1 MVFSSTAFLFA
12 FLPAALCVYFLC
24 PKRHGLRNLV
34 LLLFS
39 LGFYGWGGWRLLPLL
54 GYSILVNYLF
64 GLLVAKEKRK
74 KLRLTLAVILN
85 LGLLFGYKYL
95 GFATEN
101 LNRLFPALPV
111 LNIALPIGVSFYTF
125 QGLSYVIDVYRG
137 GAAAEKNPL
146 NVALYIALFPQL
158 VAGPIVRYTA
168 VSAELR
174 QRQESLFGV
183 SEGLQRFLLGLGK
196 KLLLAN
202 PMAELADA
210 VFAQEAAYL
219 STGMAWLG
227 VIAYS
232 AQIYFDFS
240 GYSDMAIGLGRV
252 FGFHFPENFNYP
264 YLADSVTDFWRR
276 WHISLSSWF
285 RDYVYIPLG
294 GNRCGKWKQLRNL
307 LLVWL
312 LTGIWHGAAWNYLLW
327 GLYYGV
333 LLILEKFVFARVLE
347 RLPKAIKHIYALLL
361 IFVGWLIFRA
371 SGGEQTGVFLKA
383 MCFGA
388 ADGAWNRQATYL
400 LLEYRWE
407 LCGAV
412 LFSFPVLP
420 ALRRALEKGKTK
432 AGEFVLT
439 WGAGA
444 LALVVGALSVL
455 HLLASDFN
463 PFIYFPF

>member
-1 MVFSSTAFLFA
+1 MVFSSSAYLFA
-12 FLPAALCVYFLC
+12 FLPAVLCIYFLC
-24 PKRHGLRNLV
+24 PKVRSLRNLV

-39 LGFYGWGGWRLLPLL
+39 LLFYGWGGLRLLPLL
-54 GYSILVNYLF
+54 GYSIVANYVF
-64 GLLVAKEKRK
+64 GLLVARPKGK
-74 KLRLTLAVILN
+74 KLWLMLAVFAN
-85 LGLLFGYKYL
+85 LGLLFCYKYL
-95 GFATEN
+95 GFLTEN

-111 LNIALPIGVSFYTF
+111 VEIALPIGISFYTF

-137 GAAAEKNPL
+137 SAEREKNPL
-146 NVALYIALFPQL
+146 NVALYVAFFPQL
-158 VAGPIVRYTA
+158 VAGPIVRYTTVA
-168 VSAELR
+168 EELR
-174 QRQESLFGV
+174 TRRETLSETA
-183 SEGLQRFLLGLGK
+183 EGLQRFLLGLGK

-202 PMAELADA
+202 PMAELADT
-210 VFAQEAAYL
+210 VFSRTPDAL

-227 VIAYS
+227 IIAYS

-463 PFIYFPF
+463 PFIYFQF

>member
-12 FLPAALCVYFLC
+12 FLPAVLCVYFLC
-24 PKRHGLRNLV
+24 PKRRGLRNLV
-34 LLLFS
+34 LLFAS
-39 LGFYGWGGWRLLPLL
+39 IGFYGWGGWRLLPLL

-64 GLLVAKEKRK
+64 GLLVAREKKK
-74 KLRLTLAVILN
+74 KLWLTLAVILN
-85 LGLLFGYKYL
+85 LGLLFCYKYL
-95 GFATEN
+95 SFLTEN
-101 LNRLFPALPV
+101 LNALFPSLQV

-158 VAGPIVRYTA
+158 VAGPIVRYTT
-168 VSAELR
+168 VAEELHTR
-174 QRQESLFGV
+174 TETLSEAA
-183 SEGLQRFLLGLGK
+183 EGLQRFLLGLGK

-210 VFAQEAAYL
+210 VFSQEAAYL

-276 WHISLSSWF
+276 WHISLSAWF

-294 GNRCGKWKQLRNL
+294 GNRCGKGKQLRNL
-307 LLVWL
+307 LIVWL
-312 LTGIWHGAAWNYLLW
+312 LTGVWHGAAWSFLLW
-327 GLYYGV
+327 GLYYGI
-333 LLILEKFVFARVLE
+333 LLILEKFVFGRVLD
-347 RLPKAIKHIYALLL
+347 RLPKLLRHICALLL
-361 IFVGWLIFRA
+361 IFIGWLIFRA
-371 SGGEQTGVFLKA
+371 SGAAQVGTMLKA

-388 ADGAWNRQATYL
+388 SDGVWNAQATYL

-407 LCGAV
+407 LLAAV
-412 LFSFPVLP
+412 LFSLPVLP
-420 ALRRALEKGKTK
+420 ALRRALGKSK
-432 AGEFVLT
+432 AGEAVLI
-439 WGAGA
+439 WGAPA
-444 LALVVGALSVL
+444 LALIVGFLSVL

-463 PFIYFPF
+463 PFIYFQF

>member
-12 FLPAALCVYFLC
+12 FLPAVLCVYFLC
-24 PKRHGLRNLV
+24 PKRRGLRNLV

-39 LGFYGWGGWRLLPLL
+39 VGFYAWGGLRLLPLL
-54 GYSILVNYLF
+54 GSSIVINYVS
-64 GLLVAKEKRK
+64 GLLVTRTRGKKRF
-74 KLRLTLAVILN
+74 LTLAVILN
-85 LGLLFGYKYL
+85 LGLLFCYKYL
-95 GFATEN
+95 GFVTEN
-101 LNRLFPALPV
+101 LNRLFPSLAAV
-111 LNIALPIGVSFYTF
+111 SIALPIGISFYTF

-137 GAAAEKNPL
+137 DAPCEKNPL

-168 VSAELR
+168 VAGELR
-174 QRQESLFGV
+174 ERQESLSGV

-210 VFAQEAAYL
+210 VFAQDAACL

-232 AQIYFDFS
+232 AQICFDFS
-240 GYSDMAIGLGRV
+240 GYSDMAIGLGQV
-252 FGFHFPENFNYP
+252 FGFRFPENFRYP

-294 GNRCGKWKQLRNL
+294 GSRCGTRKQLRNL
-307 LLVWL
+307 LIVWL
-312 LTGIWHGAAWNYLLW
+312 LTGVWHGAAWSFLLW

-333 LLILEKFVFARVLE
+333 LLILEKTVFRRALA
-347 RLPKAIKHIYALLL
+347 RLPKVFRHVYALL
-361 IFVGWLIFRA
+361 FVFIGWLIFRA
-371 SGGEQTGVFLKA
+371 SGAAQVGVFLKA

-388 ADGAWNRQATYL
+388 QDGAWNGQATYL

-407 LCGAV
+407 LLGAV

-420 ALRRALEKGKTK
+420 ALRRALERSK
-432 AGEFVLT
+432 AGEAVLL
-439 WGAGA
+439 WGAPA
-444 LALVVGALSVL
+444 LALAVGFLSVL
-455 HLLASDFN
+455 RLLASDFN
-463 PFIYFPF
+463 PFIYFRF